1 MNQYNQPPR
10 FRQKSSAGKWILGLL
25 CAALLGGAAGYGGS
39 LLAMKTTEPS
49 KSQSGVNITQGSS
62 PATGRVEAVDV
73 SDVVNAVRPTVVEI
87 TTESVTSGNSLFGQ
101 YISQG
106 AGSGVIM
113 SSDGYIITNN
123 HVVEGAR
130 SIAVRT
136 ADGTEYD
143 AKLVGTDP
151 STDLAVIKVDAQDLQ
166 PATFGNSND
175 LKVGSAAIAIGNP
188 LGSLGG
194 TVTTGI
200 ISALDREIVIDNETM
215 VLLQTDAAINPGN
228 SGGALFNMKGELV
241 GINSVKVANT
251 KVEGMGYAIPISDI
265 KGDMEMMMERETR
278 PVVEEA
284 ERGYL
289 GITGNNVTEE
299 INQAYDIPIGAHI
312 ISIAEGSP
320 AEKAGLQRGMII
332 TQIDGKTVQTI
343 EELKEYLTYYKADET
358 ITLTVKVRND
368 AGYEDRQIPVTLYT
382 AEEAGIESDNSQT
395 QEQSGTQVPSE
406 GGYYV
411 PSDQM
416 NPFGNLFPFFNN

>member
-1 MNQYNQPPR
+1 MNQYNQPPQ

-101 YISQG
+101 YVSQG

-228 SGGALFNMKGELV
+228 SGGGLFDASGNLI
-241 GINSVKVANT
+241 GIVNAKQSASGI
-251 KVEGMGYAIPISDI
+251 EGLGFAIPISDAVDVLQELI
-265 KGDMEMMMERETR
+265 ENGAVTSRPLLGVSLQEMNDGVYIMQ
-278 PVVEEA
+278 V
-284 ERGYL
+284 
-289 GITGNNVTEE
+289 
-299 INQAYDIPIGAHI
+299 
-312 ISIAEGSP
+312 SEGGS
-320 AEKAGLQRGMII
+320 AADAGLQTGDKILSF
-332 TQIDGKTVQTI
+332 DGHEVDSVAHLKQQLRKHRIGDVVSMEVERDGRTKTV
-343 EELKEYLTYYKADET
+343 D
-358 ITLTVKVRND
+358 
-368 AGYEDRQIPVTLYT
+368 VTMK
-382 AEEAGIESDNSQT
+382 GQ
-395 QEQSGTQVPSE
+395 
-406 GGYYV
+406 
-411 PSDQM
+411 DQR
-416 NPFGNLFPFFNN
+416 

>member
-101 YISQG
+101 YVSQG

-228 SGGALFNMKGELV
+228 SGGGLFDANGYLI
-241 GINSVKVANT
+241 GIVNAKQSASGI
-251 KVEGMGYAIPISDI
+251 EGLGFAIPVNGAKIVLEELIQNGKVTS
-265 KGDMEMMMERETR
+265 R
-278 PVVEEA
+278 PVLNVSLTEYGGDSQY
-284 ERGYL
+284 GYQMEP
-289 GITGNNVTEE
+289 GVYIVQVVDGGT
-299 INQAYDIPIGAHI
+299 AAR
-312 ISIAEGSP
+312 
-320 AEKAGLQRGMII
+320 AGLEVGDRII
-332 TQIDGKTVQTI
+332 AIDGTNIESVSQVKKILNSHKIGDTVSMQIDRDGHEQTI
-343 EELKEYLTYYKADET
+343 D
-358 ITLTVKVRND
+358 
-368 AGYEDRQIPVTLYT
+368 VTLY
-382 AEEAGIESDNSQT
+382 GSD
-395 QEQSGTQVPSE
+395 
-406 GGYYV
+406 
-411 PSDQM
+411 
-416 NPFGNLFPFFNN
+416 